1 MQDEERDL
9 VTFTDDDGNEFD
21 LEVLDYVF
29 YQGEEYAVMVNPQD
43 EEECGHV
50 HGEDCDH
57 DHDDCD
63 GDCDECEGHEQ
74 EVYIMKV
81 VKVGEDM
88 EEFVPIDEEIAD
100 ALIEIVQTRFEGD
113 FDAEDE
119 YDEDEDD
126 EEE

>member
-1 MQDEERDL
+1 MQEEERDL

-43 EEECGHV
+43 EEDCGHE

-57 DHDDCD
+57 AHDGC
-63 GDCDECEGHEQ
+63 DCDECEGHEQ

-100 ALIEIVQTRFEGD
+100 TLIEIVQTRFEGD

-119 YDEDEDD
+119 YDENADDDED
-126 EEE
+126 EE